1 MALDAYALF
10 TAVHLISGLISGC
23 EFRTYRN
30 GKEQRS
36 AEWYSLN
43 VRPNRNQNAAEWKR
57 ELVSRLL
64 LYGEVL
70 VVQTFDDQ
78 LIIAEG
84 FNRTEYAVIGD
95 VFEQVSRAGYTFPRS
110 YRADDVIFLQ
120 SPVNARNAWLQQTM
134 TVYERLMQS
143 AADRFQKAGGERG
156 ILNISSVAAGSSDF
170 EAKFNKLMNQY
181 FKSYFSGKN
190 AVLPLFDGYNYSSQ
204 ASGSSSGTYTNDL
217 SAVKTLADEAISR
230 AAQLFGIPPS
240 YIRGD
245 AAGIS
250 ESQKAALTNC
260 IDPLAAMISAEFT
273 AKKHTRDEVTDGS
286 CIAVD
291 TGSILHHDL
300 IADAGNADKLIGSGW
315 SLNEVRRQFGQT
327 ALPDTWAD
335 SHFITKNYQVMNI
348 AAEGGEQT

>member
-1 MALDAYALF
+1 M
-10 TAVHLISGLISGC
+10 SGC
-23 EFRTYRN
+23 EFRTFRN
-30 GKEQRS
+30 GAEQRG

-43 VRPNRNQNAAEWKR
+43 VRPNRNQNAAAFKR

-64 LYGEVL
+64 LSGEL
-70 VVQTFDDQ
+70 LCVQTADGQ

-84 FNRTEYAVIGD
+84 FNMTEYAVLGN

-110 YRADDVIFLQ
+110 YRAEDVIWLQ
-120 SPVNARNAWLQQTM
+120 SPVNARAAWMRQTM
-134 TVYERLMQS
+134 SVYEKLMQS

-156 ILNISSVAAGSSDF
+156 ILNISGVAAGQQDF
-170 EAKFNKLMNQY
+170 EAKFNKLMNEY
-181 FKSYFSGKN
+181 FKGYFGSKN
-190 AVLPLFDGYNYSSQ
+190 AVLPLFDGYSYSAQS
-204 ASGSSSGTYTNDL
+204 SGGSGTYTNDL
-217 SAVKTLADEAISR
+217 SAVKTIADEAISR
-230 AAQLFGIPPS
+230 AAQVFGLPPS

-245 AAGIS
+245 ASGIRDAQS
-250 ESQKAALTNC
+250 AALTNC
-260 IDPLAAMISAEFT
+260 IDPIAAMLSAEFT
-273 AKKHTRDEVTDGS
+273 AKKHSADEIMAGS
-286 CIAVD
+286 RIAVD

-335 SHFITKNYQVMNI
+335 SHFITKNYQVMDI